1 MKIFVKILLSV
12 AFLAPIVNASEP
24 DTFYPV
30 WKHLSYSDK
39 QQFIAGY
46 LQALEDTR
54 EVLQIT
60 KEYVQSNPE
69 KAIQSLDKVD
79 KLYTSRG
86 LSSSSIVK
94 EIDQLYQKQENRNA
108 RFSLLVNSAQL
119 NLLGDR

>member
-1 MKIFVKILLSV
+1 MSV